1 MKYENNKNKEGN
13 NMKDDHFVS
22 RILTIAG
29 ALMCISGLLMAI
41 CVKILYGGILLAA
54 AFCMFFAAYNFRI
67 KEDEDDKNKKH

>member
-1 MKYENNKNKEGN
+1 MTFFSLMREE
-13 NMKDDHFVS
+13 M
-22 RILTIAG
+22 ILAILRTKT
-29 ALMCISGLLMAI
+29 MSISGLLMAI

>member
-1 MKYENNKNKEGN
+1 
-13 NMKDDHFVS
+13 MKDEHFAS

-41 CVKILYGGILLAA
+41 CVKILYGGILLEA